1 MKQLYFFE
9 EMLID
14 NFAGGGGASTGIEL
28 ATGRPV
34 DAAINHD
41 PDAILMHQ
49 TNHPYTRHYC
59 ESVWDVNPWEVTRG
73 RPVGLAWFS
82 PDCKHFSKAKG
93 SKPVNKN
100 IRGLAWIVLKWAGTV
115 RPRVIIL
122 ENVEEFQTWGPVRK
136 GKPVKSKQGET
147 FRKWKEQL
155 RALGYDIE
163 HRELV
168 AADYGAPTIRKRF
181 FLIARC
187 DGQPIVW
194 PERTHAPRNSEEVR
208 NGKYKPWKS
217 AAEII
222 DWSLPCPSIFDTS
235 EEIKKKYGIR
245 AVRPLAKN
253 TERRIARGIDKFV
266 LQNKEPFIVPIGY
279 GERKGQAPRVHDINE
294 PVSTVVSSGKQYL
307 CQPEL
312 NPFIVQ
318 VNHKGEQFR
327 GQGMEEPIP
336 TITGKHGYGVVS
348 PEMIPYTLTNTSGST
363 GKAVDDPVG
372 TVRTSPGGGQMF
384 VTPVMTAIG
393 QTGFSYDRSYSA
405 EEPTRTAV
413 SKAEQCLVMPSLI
426 QYHTEQSEKV
436 RGQEL
441 KDTIMTLDAANRYGL
456 SAAFLTEYYQTGR
469 PLDITG
475 PLHTQTTKDREGV
488 VLAHMEKFFCGG
500 YTGSGSDVNEPLGT
514 VTAVDHNGLT
524 ETFLSKFY
532 KTGVGQGADEPLHTV
547 TTSAG
552 HFGVVTVK
560 MEAADHNLHHWP
572 KVRELLNKYCDYHI
586 AEDEIF
592 LLGING
598 VWYFIS
604 DIGLR
609 MLTPRELYAANGFP
623 PDYIIDRDYTGKEY
637 GKTKQVARCGN
648 AVPPPFAEALVR
660 ANLPELC
667 GRKVETME
675 ELKQAMTG

>member
-1 MKQLYFFE
+1 MKQLCFFE
-9 EMLID
+9 EMIID

-28 ATGRPV
+28 ATGRAV

-49 TNHPYTRHYC
+49 TNHPQTRHYC

-93 SKPVNKN
+93 SKPVDRN

-115 RPRVIIL
+115 KPRVIIL

-136 GKPVKSKQGET
+136 GKPVKSRRGET

-155 RALGYDIE
+155 QALGYEID

-187 DGQPIVW
+187 DGKPIIW
-194 PERTHAPRNSEEVR
+194 PERTHAPKDSEDAK
-208 NGKYKPWKS
+208 NGKCKPWRG

-222 DWSLPCPSIFDTS
+222 DWTIPCPSIFDTTD
-235 EEIKKKYGIR
+235 EIKEKYGIR
-245 AVRPLAKN
+245 AVRPLAVN
-253 TERRIARGIDKFV
+253 TQKRIARGIEKFV

-279 GERKGQAPRVHDINE
+279 GERKGQAPRVHDIKE

-312 NPFIVQ
+312 SPFIVQ

-327 GQGMEEPIP
+327 GQELKEPIP
-336 TITGKHGYGVVS
+336 TITGKHGYG
-348 PEMIPYTLTNTSGST
+348 L
-363 GKAVDDPVG
+363 A
-372 TVRTSPGGGQMF
+372 
-384 VTPVMTAIG
+384 TPVMTAI
-393 QTGFSYDRSYSA
+393 
-405 EEPTRTAV
+405 AV
-413 SKAEQCLVMPSLI
+413 SKAEQCLAMPSLI
-426 QYHTEQSEKV
+426 QYHTEQSERV
-436 RGQEL
+436 RGQGVDEP
-441 KDTIMTLDAANRYGL
+441 IMTLDAANRYGL
-456 SAAFLTEYYQTGR
+456 SVAYLTEYFQNGR
-469 PLDITG
+469 PLDVNS
-475 PLHTQTTKDREGV
+475 PLHTSTTKDREC
-488 VLAHMEKFFCGG
+488 LCIAHMEKFFSGG
-500 YTGSGSDVNEPLGT
+500 YTGNGSDANTPLGT
-514 VTAVDHNGLT
+514 VTAVNHNGLV
-524 ETFLSKFY
+524 ETFISKFY
-532 KTGVGQGADEPLHTV
+532 KTGTGQKLDEPLHTV

-560 MEAADHNLHHWP
+560 MCRQEMNLRHWNE
-572 KVRELLNKYCDYHI
+572 VRELLNAYCGYAI
-586 AEDEIF
+586 AADEI
-592 LLGING
+592 LLLDVNG
-598 VWYFIS
+598 TMYFIS

-623 PDYIIDRDYTGKEY
+623 PDYIIDHDYIGKAY

-660 ANLPELC
+660 ANLPEMC
-667 GRKVETME
+667 GRRFETMQ
-675 ELKQAMTG
+675 ELYGAI

>member
-1 MKQLYFFE
+1 MKQICFFE

-49 TNHPYTRHYC
+49 TNHPHTRHYC

-93 SKPVNKN
+93 SKPVDRN

-115 RPRVIIL
+115 KPRVIIL
-122 ENVEEFQTWGPVRK
+122 ENVEEFQTWCPVRR

-155 RALGYDIE
+155 MSLGYQVE
-163 HRELV
+163 HKELV

-181 FLIARC
+181 FLVARC
-187 DGQPIVW
+187 DGKPIVF
-194 PERTHAPRNSEEVR
+194 PERTHAPRESEEVKSGR
-208 NGKYKPWKS
+208 CKPWKS

-222 DWSLPCPSIFDTS
+222 DWTIPCPSIFDTS
-235 EEIKKKYGIR
+235 EEIKEKFGIR

-253 TERRIARGIDKFV
+253 TERRIARGLDKFV
-266 LQNKEPFIVPIGY
+266 LKNKEPFIVPIGY

-294 PVSTVVSSGKQYL
+294 PLSTVVGSGKQYL
-307 CQPEL
+307 
-312 NPFIVQ
+312 
-318 VNHKGEQFR
+318 
-327 GQGMEEPIP
+327 
-336 TITGKHGYGVVS
+336 
-348 PEMIPYTLTNTSGST
+348 
-363 GKAVDDPVG
+363 A
-372 TVRTSPGGGQMF
+372 
-384 VTPVMTAIG
+384 
-393 QTGFSYDRSYSA
+393 
-405 EEPTRTAV
+405 
-413 SKAEQCLVMPSLI
+413 MPSLI
-426 QYHTEQSEKV
+426 QYHTEQTEKV
-436 RGQEL
+436 RGQGL
-441 KDTIMTLDAANRYGL
+441 DDPIMTLDAANRYGL
-456 SAAFLTEYYQTGR
+456 SAAYLTEYYQTGR
-469 PLDITG
+469 PLDVNS
-475 PLHTQTTKDREGV
+475 PMHTQTTKDREGIV
-488 VLAHMEKFFCGG
+488 MAHMEKFFSGG
-500 YTGSGSDVNEPLGT
+500 YTGSGSDMNAPLGT

-532 KTGVGQGADEPLHTV
+532 KTGIGQETGEPLHTI

-552 HFGVVTVK
+552 HFGVVTVR
-560 MEAADHNLHHWP
+560 MNAAGMNLHHWCS
-572 KVRELLNKYCDYHI
+572 VRELLNKYCDYKI
-586 AEDEIF
+586 AEDEI
-592 LLGING
+592 LLLNIKG

-609 MLTPRELYAANGFP
+609 MLSPKELYAANGFP
-623 PDYIIDRDYTGKEY
+623 ADYIIDHDYTGKEY

-667 GRKVETME
+667 GKKIETME
-675 ELKQAMTG
+675 ELQEIMVG

>member
-1 MKQLYFFE
+1 MRQIDFFE
-9 EMLID
+9 EMIID

-28 ATGRPV
+28 ATGRAV

-49 TNHPYTRHYC
+49 TNHPQTRHYC
-59 ESVWDVNPWEVTRG
+59 ESVWDVDPWEVTRG

-93 SKPVNKN
+93 SKPVDRN

-115 RPRVIIL
+115 KPRVIIL

-136 GKPVKSKQGET
+136 GKPVKSRRGET

-155 RALGYDIE
+155 QALGYEID

-187 DGQPIVW
+187 DGKPIIW
-194 PERTHAPRNSEEVR
+194 PERTHAPKDSEEVKS
-208 NGKYKPWKS
+208 GKCKPWRG

-222 DWSLPCPSIFDTS
+222 DWTIPCPSIFDTTD
-235 EEIKKKYGIR
+235 EIKEKYGIR
-245 AVRPLAKN
+245 AIRPLAVN
-253 TERRIARGIDKFV
+253 TQKRIARGIEKFV

-279 GERKGQAPRVHDINE
+279 GERKGQAPRVHDIKE

-312 NPFIVQ
+312 SPFIVQ

-327 GQGMEEPIP
+327 GQELEEPIP
-336 TITGKHGYGVVS
+336 TITGKHGYG
-348 PEMIPYTLTNTSGST
+348 L
-363 GKAVDDPVG
+363 A
-372 TVRTSPGGGQMF
+372 
-384 VTPVMTAIG
+384 TPVMTAI
-393 QTGFSYDRSYSA
+393 
-405 EEPTRTAV
+405 AV
-413 SKAEQCLVMPSLI
+413 SKAEQCLAMPSLI
-426 QYHTEQSEKV
+426 QYHTEQSERV
-436 RGQEL
+436 RGQGMDEP
-441 KDTIMTLDAANRYGL
+441 IMTLDAANRYGL
-456 SAAFLTEYYQTGR
+456 SVAYLAEYFQNGR
-469 PLDITG
+469 PLDVKS
-475 PLHTQTTKDREGV
+475 PLHTSTTKDRECV
-488 VLAHMEKFFCGG
+488 V
-500 YTGSGSDVNEPLGT
+500 
-514 VTAVDHNGLT
+514 
-524 ETFLSKFY
+524 ETFISKFY
-532 KTGVGQGADEPLHTV
+532 KTGIGQKPDEPLHTV

-552 HFGVVTVK
+552 HFGIVTVK
-560 MEAADHNLHHWP
+560 MNRSEMNLHHWNE
-572 KVRELLNKYCDYHI
+572 VRELLNAYCGYAI
-586 AEDEIF
+586 AEDEI
-592 LLGING
+592 LLLDVNG
-598 VWYFIS
+598 TLYFIS

-623 PDYIIDRDYTGKEY
+623 PDYIIDHDYTGKAY

-660 ANLPELC
+660 ANLPEMC
-667 GRKVETME
+667 GRRFETMQ
-675 ELKQAMTG
+675 ELYGVI